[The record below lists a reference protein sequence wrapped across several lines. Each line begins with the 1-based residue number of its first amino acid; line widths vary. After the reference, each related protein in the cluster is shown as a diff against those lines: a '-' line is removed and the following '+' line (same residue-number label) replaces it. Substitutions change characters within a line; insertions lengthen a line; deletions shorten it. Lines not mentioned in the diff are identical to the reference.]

1 MYFAFDPPLPNSIDE
16 IAEELLAAATNSVLP
31 LNFFAVI
38 DGAFNERFFDD
49 NRRLA
54 LQYFSLYENTQL
66 SALGKASPYLLQGP
80 HDPSSLT
87 GWLHKLVDACGP
99 APMWSVLASPCKTGE
114 LAEHFRPYLI
124 GRTEDGMEWPIRW
137 ADTRVLPHFI
147 QALPKDIRTSLLRV
161 VVVWGATSRDGAA
174 CFWYEERLD
183 VPPPRFDKLP
193 LSDAMF
199 ARLIDVAEADAVV
212 AKIDELQPAMLRA
225 RQPSDCHRLVTRQL
239 AIADQFNMQQARVR
253 QHFSMLAFMLR
264 EEFVYDTE
272 MRRLLGRLRD
282 GANYDTEISA
292 LSDNFWDR
300 VANAATS

>member
-1 MYFAFDPPLPNSIDE
+1 MIEIVDAVFGAHAPLAQWRWSEEAAGFMAHAGARSYCCQYRESDLDFVIRLLTEEGLAWRVEEVEEGEQGHCVVLFADTTDSRATPP
-16 IAEELLAAATNSVLP
+16 
-31 LNFFAVI
+31 
-38 DGAFNERFFDD
+38 
-49 NRRLA
+49 
-54 LQYFSLYENTQL
+54 
-66 SALGKASPYLLQGP
+66 
-80 HDPSSLT
+80 DPSSAA
-87 GWLHKLVDACGP
+87 GG
-99 APMWSVLASPCKTGE
+99 LASPCKTRE

-199 ARLIDVAEADAVV
+199 AQFVDIAEAEAVV

-264 EEFVYDTE
+264 EEFVFDTE
-272 MRRLLGRLRD
+272 MQRLLGRFRD
-282 GANYDTEISA
+282 SANYDAEISD
-292 LSDNFWDR
+292 LSDHFWDR
-300 VANAATS
+300 LANTATS